1 MAIKVLLADDSKDG
15 RQAIKTL
22 FEYYPGMNVV
32 GEAENLDEAVLK
44 SFELRPDVVVLDL
57 RLAAGGITPQQ
68 RDFISKAKLV
78 AITVGADASSN
89 TLAQNIGA
97 RELVDKSDLSRTLI
111 PTILRLARTKT
122 AGAG

>member
-68 RDFISKAKLV
+68 RDFISRAKLV

-97 RELVDKSDLSRTLI
+97 REL
-111 PTILRLARTKT
+111 
-122 AGAG
+122 